1 MDESLYC
8 VKMRASRNGVHV
20 SGAERIVPSDA
31 VPTVTAQLAARA
43 LGHSKGVPDFINV
56 KIERPGEIVRLK
68 ALPVATHVTRTPT
81 EGRALAAELLRGM
94 IREISGK
101 DVDLLSYIG
110 PVIGSHSG
118 PGTMALF
125 FLGTER

>member
-31 VPTVTAQLAARA
+31 VPTVAAQLAARA

-56 KIERPGEIVRLK
+56 KVERPGEIERIPARELVGKVKLRK
-68 ALPVATHVTRTPT
+68 GAKH
-81 EGRALAAELLRGM
+81 GRDAFIA
-94 IREISGK
+94 
-101 DVDLLSYIG
+101 
-110 PVIGSHSG
+110 
-118 PGTMALF
+118 
-125 FLGTER
+125 